1 MTGTEPSLIREW
13 SRKAGCSPCPCSSS
27 YHPGPRKCPHLL
39 TSSWRLWLALTCPAF
54 SVWTWKSLS
63 TELNLGQQ
71 SHSLH
76 CGHRAGPM
84 LSSPPPP
91 IPLLG
96 PFSIHPSRGFNVDHP
111 NSGRAPLKTSILHR
125 LCDFS
130 VTPSMAHVP
139 GSQSWWGLPWSVP
152 TLLFLRFCCH
162 PQPLV
167 VPSQSEGRPAAAGR
181 CRPPP
186 AAPQPLFLLSGWCKR
201 NCGFAILTFE
211 TIIPFAPT

>member
-27 YHPGPRKCPHLL
+27 YHPGPRKCPHLLL

-76 CGHRAGPM
+76 CGHRTGPM

-130 VTPSMAHVP
+130 VTPLH
-139 GSQSWWGLPWSVP
+139 GSCSREPVLVGS
-152 TLLFLRFCCH
+152 
-162 PQPLV
+162 PLV
-167 VPSQSEGRPAAAGR
+167 CPDPPISQV
-181 CRPPP
+181 
-186 AAPQPLFLLSGWCKR
+186 LLSS
-201 NCGFAILTFE
+201 
-211 TIIPFAPT
+211 PAPSCPQSV